1 MSTWTVG
8 IDPGKTGAI
17 AVLDSYGA
25 PFAIHDMPYEGGE
38 VVGAWVAEVINDLI
52 DPRAFAGNQVTVW
65 VEKVGAMPKQG
76 LSSTWTFAQGYGT
89 LLGVCAALE
98 VRTKRVTPATWKR
111 TMKVSRE
118 KGTSRRLACELWP
131 SWSDQF
137 KRVKDDGR
145 AEACLIAEYGRL
157 QAIRGEA

>member
-1 MSTWTVG
+1 MSTWTIG

-17 AVLDSYGA
+17 AVLDSYGCLYA
-25 PFAIHDMPYEGGE
+25 VHDMPYESGQVVAPLLADIIGGYFD
-38 VVGAWVAEVINDLI
+38 VDGTGYGIVA
-52 DPRAFAGNQVTVW
+52 W

-76 LSSTWTFAQGYGT
+76 ISSTWKFAQGYGT
-89 LLGVCAALE
+89 ILGVLGALE
-98 VRTKRVTPATWKR
+98 VRTQHVTPAVWKR
-111 TMKVSRE
+111 TMKVTAE

-131 SWSDQF
+131 SKADRF
-137 KRVKDDGR
+137 ARVKDDGR